1 MNTVDSVG
9 SFPPGPEK
17 QSEVHK
23 FFTEIGDDWSKFCSS
38 DQLAAIQEAT
48 EGLKEAY
55 PWLCATPEQARS
67 VAVCAVYPRS
77 RLGARQA
84 DWLLRAVYAIQQ
96 RCPDINSAAREIIE
110 MVTARYEPV
119 ILDEWI
125 TYAPEGS
132 FFWLVGRLCK
142 SLGFDG
148 SFQPKNGSELF
159 AAIAERFA
167 YLESYKPTAGD
178 YAIEALQ
185 GAFVGQ
191 MQSAYAWGKKGL
203 PTKGDAIEMA
213 KARLQERKKK
223 SDFAKSCWSELLK
236 AAQLDWLPAGQA
248 GRPSKAMLDENKKA
262 ERRCKAILTRA
273 VNEQFNGNW
282 VRMVS
287 SMETAYG
294 NSAERRRIEEERL
307 RARDKDEELE

>member
-9 SFPPGPEK
+9 SFPPGPEN
-17 QSEVHK
+17 QSEVQK
-23 FFTEIGDDWSKFCSS
+23 FFTEIGDTWSKFCSS
-38 DQLAAIQEAT
+38 DELAAIQEAT
-48 EGLKEAY
+48 ECLKETY

-67 VAVCAVYPRS
+67 VAVCHVYPRS

-84 DWLLRAVYAIQQ
+84 DWLSRAVYAIQK

-110 MVTARYEPV
+110 IVTVRYEPV
-119 ILDEWI
+119 IFDEWI

-132 FFWLVGRLCK
+132 IFWLVGRLCK

-148 SFQPKNGSELF
+148 SFQPKNGRELF
-159 AAIAERFA
+159 GAITDAFR
-167 YLESYKPTAGD
+167 YLEDYKSTAGD
-178 YAIEALQ
+178 HAIEALQ
-185 GAFVGQ
+185 AAFVGL
-191 MQSAYAWGKKGL
+191 QSNYAWGKKGA

-213 KARLQERKKK
+213 KARLKDQKKK
-223 SDFAKSCWSELLK
+223 SEFPKSSWSELLK
-236 AAQLDWLPAGQA
+236 AAQLDWLPAGRA

-262 ERRCKAILTRA
+262 ERRCKAILTRV

-294 NSAERRRIEEERL
+294 NSAERQRSEEERL
-307 RARDKDEELE
+307 RARDKDEELQ